1 MIATTPE
8 LMPEPQDFPPVASTS
23 LLELTNT
30 AEGALLITNL
40 VIDPTVT
47 VTTISMNIRIFEQFI
62 QEYDQQALHN
72 QEYDQRLTLTQSEL
86 DLNKNYCK
94 VMEAVECIQYIQDR
108 MVMTNVTHLHQ
119 QLCLFLFVVL
129 RLRASHVFF
138 LSISPIFLVTPLCL
152 SFDAISHHS
161 YAFLLFYCLSFL

>member
-23 LLELTNT
+23 LLEPTNT

-62 QEYDQQALHN
+62 QEYDQQALCN
-72 QEYDQRLTLTQSEL
+72 QEYDQRLTPTQSKL
-86 DLNKNYCK
+86 DLDENYCK
-94 VMEAVECIQYIQDR
+94 MMEAVDR
-108 MVMTNVTHLHQ
+108 M
-119 QLCLFLFVVL
+119 
-129 RLRASHVFF
+129 
-138 LSISPIFLVTPLCL
+138 
-152 SFDAISHHS
+152 
-161 YAFLLFYCLSFL
+161 